1 MKALMVLTASVSILA
16 ASGPVTANPL
26 WSTGNSTATGDQ
38 DNVAIAANRSGHV
51 AIAWEDDRDSTNPGD
66 DLHSDIWVRLFK
78 DGTSLYEQK
87 ISAGGNTG
95 VTTWKHVQPD
105 IALDDKG
112 NAVVVWSEDP
122 DGNGFYNIAVR
133 VLSPAGAV
141 LYSAQANTDAAGQQS
156 FASVSVDPDGV
167 PAAPA
172 TVAYA
177 VAWEDQ
183 QGTAAPTVRVAG
195 FKNATRSYEKQV
207 HATGGTNKRP
217 DVAVSASGEALVV
230 WDEDIDA
237 NGSFNVGLT
246 RFNAAGTVTLAKTLA
261 NAVTGG
267 NQTAASVAATSNG
280 DFAVAWQSDAS
291 VAWRGFTA
299 SGSPRQGDVT
309 VSATG
314 AAPSIGIDDGGNIVI
329 GWTQSGVDTF
339 VHGYGPDA
347 SDNVRLGGQQLSQV
361 TGGKQEGLAV
371 AVSPWGEVSVAYT
384 DDNDGNGFDQIILG
398 LGIVN
403 TAW

>member
-1 MKALMVLTASVSILA
+1 MKALMVLMSVTMLA
-16 ASGPVTANPL
+16 ASGPVTADPL
-26 WSTGNSTATGDQ
+26 WSTGNSTSTGDQ
-38 DNVAIAANRSGHV
+38 DNVAIAANRTGNV
-51 AIAWEDDRDSTNPGD
+51 AIVWEDDRDSTNPGD
-66 DLHSDIWVRLFK
+66 DLHSDIWVRLYK
-78 DGTSLYEQK
+78 DGASVYEK
-87 ISAGGNTG
+87 KLSAGGNAG

-105 IALDDKG
+105 VGLDDKG

-133 VLSPAGAV
+133 VLSPTGAV
-141 LYSAQANTDAAGQQS
+141 LYSAQANTDATGQQS

-167 PAAPA
+167 ATAPS

-217 DVAVSASGEALVV
+217 DVAVSASGEAIVV

-237 NGSFNVGLT
+237 NGSFNIGLT
-246 RFNAAGTVTLAKTLA
+246 RFNAAGAVTLTKTLA
-261 NAVTGG
+261 NAGAGG

-280 DFAVAWQSDAS
+280 DFAVTWVSDGS
-291 VAWRGFTA
+291 VVWRGFTA
-299 SGSPRQGDVT
+299 SGSPRHGDVT
-309 VSATG
+309 ASASG
-314 AAPSIGIDDGGNIVI
+314 AAPSIGVDDGGNVVI
-329 GWTQSGVDTF
+329 GWTQGGVDTY

-347 SDNVRLGGQQLSQV
+347 SDNVRLGPQQLSQV
-361 TGGKQEGLAV
+361 TAGTQTGMVV

-403 TAW
+403 NAW

>member
-1 MKALMVLTASVSILA
+1 MMKNLILLVSATVLA

-26 WSTGNSTATGDQ
+26 WTTGNSTATGDQ

-51 AIAWEDDRDSTNPGD
+51 AIAWEDDRDTSNPGD

-78 DGTSLYEQK
+78 DGASVYELK
-87 ISAGGNTG
+87 LSAGGTG
-95 VTTWKHVQPD
+95 NWKHIQPD
-105 IALDDKG
+105 VGLDDKG

-133 VLSPAGAV
+133 VLSPSGSV
-141 LYSAQANTDAAGQQS
+141 LYSTTANTDSAGQQS

-167 PAAPA
+167 PTAPS
-172 TVAYA
+172 TVSYA

-217 DVAVSASGEALVV
+217 DVAVSASGEAIVV

-237 NGSFNVGLT
+237 NGFYNIGLT
-246 RFNAAGTVTLAKTLA
+246 RFNAAGTVTLAKTAA
-261 NAVTGG
+261 NANGGG
-267 NQTAASVAATSNG
+267 NQTGASVAASSNG
-280 DFAVAWQSDAS
+280 DFAVAWESDGA
-291 VAWRGFTA
+291 VVWRGFTA
-299 SGSPRQGDVT
+299 SAAPRHTDVT
-309 VSATG
+309 VAPAG
-314 AAPSIGIDDGGNIVI
+314 AAPSIGLDDQGNIVV
-329 GWTQSGVDTF
+329 GWTQGGVDTF
-339 VHGYGPDA
+339 VHGYGVNA
-347 SDNVRLGGQQLSQV
+347 SDDVRLGGQQLSQV
-361 TGGKQEGLAV
+361 TAGRQEGLAV
-371 AVSPWGEVSVAYT
+371 AVSPWGEVSMAYT